1 VTLFEK
7 LCEDGNLLISLD
19 EMNARDMARKL
30 SIVEKDPA
38 KVWEAL
44 DNAYG
49 FGYFNAVIEKEFG
62 ITPDFKEFIGR

>member
-1 VTLFEK
+1 MTLFEK

-38 KVWEAL
+38 KVWDAL
-44 DNAYG
+44 DHAYG
-49 FGYFNAVIEKEFG
+49 FGYFNAVIDLYLQERDGHFQECF
-62 ITPDFKEFIGR
+62 E